1 MLDCQNGPVPELPDL
16 PALIAELDARTADR
30 GDLDRLEAAEE
41 IADELTALG
50 ARLVGYYVEQARTR
64 GNSWADIG
72 GHLGISR
79 QAAQQRYTPA
89 RFQLTL
95 GDLISTGALSR
106 LTDRTR
112 TTLVR
117 AEEHAKRL
125 GSATVEPRHV
135 LLAMLDDGDTLA
147 VQALARL
154 DVDVPAL
161 RAALDTTD
169 TTDAVDA
176 VDAVDALNNAVGSR
190 DTAPHGTAPH
200 GTAPQVTAPHTT
212 APPLGT
218 PARRLLEAAL
228 AQALKLN
235 HNYIGTEHLLLAL
248 ASIHTDPTAQL
259 LADRGA
265 GYDRTREAVHAVIDE
280 YLRNR

>member
-1 MLDCQNGPVPELPDL
+1 MPELPDL
-16 PALIAELDARTADR
+16 PALIADLDARTADR

-64 GNSWADIG
+64 GNSWTDIG

-125 GSATVEPRHV
+125 GGATVEPRHV

-154 DVDVPAL
+154 DVDVAGL
-161 RAALDTTD
+161 RAVLDTA
-169 TTDAVDA
+169 DAVDA
-176 VDAVDALNNAVGSR
+176 PNNAVGSR
-190 DTAPHGTAPH
+190 DAAPHVAAPNFAAPH
-200 GTAPQVTAPHTT
+200 AT

-248 ASIHTDPTAQL
+248 ASVHTDPTAQL

-265 GYDRTREAVHAVIDE
+265 GYDRVREAVHAVIDE
-280 YLRNR
+280 YLRTR

>member
-1 MLDCQNGPVPELPDL
+1 MIDCQNGPVPELPDL
-16 PALIAELDARTADR
+16 PALIADLDARTADR

-64 GNSWADIG
+64 GNSWTDIG

-125 GSATVEPRHV
+125 GGATVEPRHV

-154 DVDVPAL
+154 DVDVAGL
-161 RAALDTTD
+161 RATLDTA
-169 TTDAVDA
+169 DAVDA
-176 VDAVDALNNAVGSR
+176 PNNAVGSR
-190 DTAPHGTAPH
+190 DTAPHVAAPH
-200 GTAPQVTAPHTT
+200 VAAPHFAAPHAT

-248 ASIHTDPTAQL
+248 ASVHTDPTAQL

-265 GYDRTREAVHAVIDE
+265 GYDRVREAVHAVIDE
-280 YLRNR
+280 YLRTR

>member
-1 MLDCQNGPVPELPDL
+1 MPELPDL
-16 PALIAELDARTADR
+16 PALIAELDARTAER

-147 VQALARL
+147 AQALARL
-154 DVDVPAL
+154 NVDIAGL
-161 RAALDTTD
+161 RAALDPVA
-169 TTDAVDA
+169 AVDTLDTLNPTDPA
-176 VDAVDALNNAVGSR
+176 AAPNDAASSR
-190 DTAPHGTAPH
+190 DAAPH
-200 GTAPQVTAPHTT
+200 VT

-235 HNYIGTEHLLLAL
+235 HNYIGTEHLLLAV
-248 ASIHTDPTAQL
+248 ASVHTDPTAQL

-265 GYDRTREAVHAVIDE
+265 GYDRAREAVHAVIDE